1 MELTI
6 NEKAVKLILGIKQL
20 RVLDKTFGME
30 VKGVKFGFGA
40 GVSQVIQ
47 GAQNENPVVLF
58 DFIKS
63 TSNVVLG
70 DIELENWLFEQ
81 DIEALSKKV
90 LDFLATSKA
99 TKTAYKK
106 AQAEQSDN
114 E

>member
-40 GVSQVIQ
+40 GVNQVIQ
-47 GAQNENPVVLF
+47 GAQSENPVVLF

>member
-20 RVLDKTFGME
+20 RVLDKTFGLE
-30 VKGVKFGFGA
+30 VKGVKFAFGS

-106 AQAEQSDN
+106 AQDEQSDN